1 MWASLVSDH
10 NRDLPSILTSR
21 VTLSAVVAICA
32 IAASA
37 AVADAGLPTCCVLSV
52 STFSTHPHG
61 CSGDV
66 EVRHC
71 QISQFQRRGLGAVK
85 EDADAECRVAR
96 AQREVGHA
104 VAGSLM
110 FLTLATAP
118 FPLFSLDPLTTCDGV
133 LEPVAVAQA
142 GFLDLKEESLGP
154 GGVDAMQM
162 PLLIAAVVLSMCGV
176 VTFVRFLFPALLLFS
191 ERTVLE
197 PVAALEL
204 ARW

>member
-1 MWASLVSDH
+1 M
-10 NRDLPSILTSR
+10 
-21 VTLSAVVAICA
+21 
-32 IAASA
+32 
-37 AVADAGLPTCCVLSV
+37 
-52 STFSTHPHG
+52 
-61 CSGDV
+61 
-66 EVRHC
+66 
-71 QISQFQRRGLGAVK
+71 

-96 AQREVGHA
+96 AQREVGHV

-118 FPLFSLDPLTTCDGV
+118 FHPFSLYPLTSCDGV
-133 LEPVAVAQA
+133 SEPVAVAQA
-142 GFLDLKEESLGP
+142 GFLDLKDESPGP
-154 GGVDAMQM
+154 GGHDAMQM

-176 VTFVRFLFPALLLFS
+176 VTMFVRFPFPALLLFS